1 MKCVEL
7 DRDYEISI
15 EEFKRAFTIA
25 ALEDILYIQ
34 MQETKD
40 GIKYIS
46 VTTTQKVPQ

>member
-1 MKCVEL
+1 MKCVEH

-15 EEFKRAFTIA
+15 EEFKRFFYFRP
-25 ALEDILYIQ
+25 LEDIVYIQ